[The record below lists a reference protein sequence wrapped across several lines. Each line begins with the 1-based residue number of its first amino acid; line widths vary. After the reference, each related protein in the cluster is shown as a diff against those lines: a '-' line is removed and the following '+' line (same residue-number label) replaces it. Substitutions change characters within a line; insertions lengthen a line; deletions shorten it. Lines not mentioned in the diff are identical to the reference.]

1 MANIRGSFYMP
12 LPALNMRRPG
22 DGGTWEIPPIKLLG
36 STDKFDAPKALEEVS
51 SQMYCD
57 VANAIIPRLLLTTY
71 LPGVEGS
78 IFLRTE
84 GDVVHAVTLYL
95 LHPVNMALGAMGGSI
110 YCQSEVR
117 QGPTAH
123 TDVMWKWTN
132 GTKTVTLGVLE
143 LKNTQLLVEGDIF
156 QGVHQRCTQPG
167 GPHVS
172 RSKHESGVKTSEEI
186 PSKSWD

>member
-1 MANIRGSFYMP
+1 
-12 LPALNMRRPG
+12 
-22 DGGTWEIPPIKLLG
+22 
-36 STDKFDAPKALEEVS
+36 
-51 SQMYCD
+51 MYCD

-95 LHPVNMALGAMGGSI
+95 LHPVSMALGAMGGSI